1 MSRSKNLRGY
11 AGCRPRNI
19 TSLGMGLDLSLGNG
33 RGGSSGAA
41 TISAPFSFVN
51 GPADGPVAT
60 WYEGITCTYGA
71 THTVSSIEPFTVRR
85 KGYTTAGAATTYDD
99 TVYVTRMARPGYPEG
114 SVQPIAN
121 TLTTGAFSEPVY
133 QQDVLFGGATNNSTM
148 AYPPPVGGW
157 IDVPKQLITGST
169 FRLES
174 YHTHLFARNGQGVA
188 CVKHTGNPTTGSTVT
203 KTATYGKS
211 VKYGDAVPC
220 YYTDWST
227 ADFPSNGTARVRY
240 GWECFPW
247 IGDSSTSST
256 GTYTADITKTN
267 EDITHYTT
275 GPATIW
281 YAYVDGVGAGTPT
294 AQTSHAAA
302 KATPYANEIA
312 AANALIAKSAD
323 VSFYVLTFSAG
334 FAHTWS
340 NTNWTGGTR
349 TAKDGYLI
357 VRGDPDDADPYTNV
371 TVTASGTNKV
381 MFTSPGAGEK
391 NYVCFRDMTFT
402 IAAASNWGNFG
413 GNTSLWRDH
422 VKIVVNVAT
431 NSQMGSMSYGFCTRC
446 DAPTATGSAFS
457 TSSTNLNIHLLRA
470 STTTTVIN
478 PNILVSTKADGASG
492 AFGLGG
498 SNMAKENLWALDMQC
513 LNTTTT
519 ANIALAFP
527 TAAAGPPIQQRN
539 IAFVNFII
547 SNSTAGSPGPSFPFT
562 EHGNIYLQNF
572 ILFNGT
578 GGNCG
583 ASSNLDACRLNILAD
598 PPGPFPANQTAA
610 GTSFGTATDQP
621 SWRNIGLR
629 NLSFSRMSWKFDTFS
644 GSNESPHN
652 LGSVNVLGGTWG
664 VLGVCFRNLNSE
676 YAVDT
681 NFRTDVATSE
691 NGYGGINTHCAAP
704 VVYTDRANNNWKP
717 VSGYTQVPAVDLVD
731 AYDVFGTA
739 FRTDGTEASGAVAR

>member
-1 MSRSKNLRGY
+1 M
-11 AGCRPRNI
+11 
-19 TSLGMGLDLSLGNG
+19 LSTWGATK
-33 RGGSSGAA
+33 GAA
-41 TISAPFSFVN
+41 SNVINAPFAKVN

-60 WYEGITCTYGA
+60 WYEGITGTYGT
-71 THTVSSIEPFTVRR
+71 THTVSTIEPFTVRR
-85 KGYTTAGAATTYDD
+85 KGYDATGAATTVDD

-133 QQDVLFGGATNNSTM
+133 QQDIIFGGAVNNSTL
-148 AYPPPVGGW
+148 AYPPPVGGF
-157 IDVPKQLITGST
+157 IEVPKQLITGST
-169 FRLES
+169 FRVET
-174 YHTHLFARNGQGVA
+174 YFTHLFARNGQGVA
-188 CVKHTGNPTTGSTVT
+188 CVKHTGNPLTGGSPVT

-211 VKYGDAVPC
+211 TKYGDAVPC
-220 YYTDWST
+220 YYTDWTT
-227 ADFPSNGTARVRY
+227 ADFPSNASGRVRY
-240 GWECFPW
+240 GWQCFPW
-247 IGDSSTSST
+247 VGDSVTSST

-267 EDITHYTT
+267 EDIVHQTT

-281 YAYVDGVGAGTPT
+281 ECFVDGGAGPGT
-294 AQTSHAAA
+294 AQTSLALAKTTPFATVTAAL
-302 KATPYANEIA
+302 T
-312 AANALIAKSAD
+312 ALFAKSAD
-323 VSFYVLTFSAG
+323 ASSFIVTLAAG
-334 FAHTWS
+334 VAHTYD
-340 NTNWTGGTR
+340 NTAPSGGTR
-349 TAKDGYLI
+349 TAKESWLI
-357 VRGDPDDADPYTNV
+357 VRGDPTDSDPYTNC
-371 TVTASGTNKV
+371 TLTSSGTNKV
-381 MFTSPGAGEK
+381 VFTSPGAGEK
-391 NYVCFRDMTFT
+391 NYICFRDMTFT

-413 GNTSLWRDH
+413 GNTALWRDH

-431 NSQMGSMSYGFCTRC
+431 NSQMGSMSYGFVTRC

-470 STTTTVIN
+470 STTTTVMN

-492 AFGLGG
+492 AYGLGG
-498 SNMAKENLWALDMQC
+498 SNMAKENLWSLDMQC
-513 LNTTTT
+513 INTTTT
-519 ANIALAFP
+519 GNIALAFP

-547 SNSTAGSPGPSFPFT
+547 SNSTVGLPGPSFPFT
-562 EHGNIYLQNF
+562 EHANIYLQNF

-583 ASSNLDACRLNILAD
+583 ASTNLDACRLNILGD

-610 GTSFGTATDQP
+610 GTSFGTVTDQA

-676 YAVDT
+676 YAIDT
-681 NFRTDVATSE
+681 NFRTDIATSE
-691 NGYGGINTHCAAP
+691 NGYAGINTHCAAP

-717 VSGYTQVPAVDLVD
+717 VSGYTQVPAADLVD
-731 AYDVFGTA
+731 AYDIFGTA